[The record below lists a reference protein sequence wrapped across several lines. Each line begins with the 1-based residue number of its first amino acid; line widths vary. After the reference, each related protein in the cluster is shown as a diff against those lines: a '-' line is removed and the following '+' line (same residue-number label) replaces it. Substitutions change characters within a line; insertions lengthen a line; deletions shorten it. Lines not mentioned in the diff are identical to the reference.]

1 MHTREMVSRKV
12 SRDAFCSEK
21 YVTPSR
27 PPTTTQSRVVPLN
40 SPLYHCIRV
49 EKINNKNN
57 NNKLCSFF
65 V

>member
-12 SRDAFCSEK
+12 SRYAFCSEK
-21 YVTPSR
+21 YATP
-27 PPTTTQSRVVPLN
+27 PPPPHTLEGRAPLN
-40 SPLYHCIRV
+40 SPLYHCVRV
-49 EKINNKNN
+49 EKINNNNN